1 MSKYCIYCGK
11 ELDENSNF
19 CSNCGK
25 KIENTEQTPNIN
37 EPHSSNRPM
46 PKTKKTILIG
56 SIIAVVLFIIGIVV
70 GAENFDY
77 IQDASIFGG
86 PSWKYEAPS
95 LAEWAEENGNKAL
108 FGVFLMFSSVIT
120 EIVTLVLYCSAKNA
134 ENLKEVFN
142 EIKDKQS
149 KE

>member
-11 ELDENSNF
+11 ELDDKANF

-25 KIENTEQTPNIN
+25 QTSVEAHTTSISEHRQPN
-37 EPHSSNRPM
+37 SSM
-46 PKTKKTILIG
+46 TKAKKTIIIG
-56 SIIAVVLFIIGIVV
+56 SVIAVILFIIGIAV
-70 GAENFDY
+70 GIEHFDY

-108 FGVFLMFSSVIT
+108 FGVFLMFSAVIT
-120 EIVTLVLYCSAKNA
+120 EIVTLALFCSAKNA
-134 ENLKEVFN
+134 ENLKQVFE
-142 EIKDKQS
+142 EIKEKQI